1 MIKINIMQ
9 DPLVVIG
16 KIIINEIKTND
27 ITNKD
32 MIKILD
38 FDRIV

>member
-1 MIKINIMQ
+1 MQ